1 MNKYKQAHIF
11 CKAKARCFFIIMC
24 FHLVLGQVPGP
35 CRHSVTKE
43 HLLNLDRLIDNQLQ
57 NGCSMTYKFMERH
70 GLSKVCYVKA
80 AFPQIL
86 ELLDS
91 HFRYTKDS
99 DNYGY
104 VDKLKNLVWNIYS
117 EQCIPQINEE
127 IEVSA
132 LFTVDSSSLR
142 EALGKIK
149 EVIQLYMELMT
160 KNDKPVDWNCE
171 EEYAEDYPESTTALA
186 QTTGAT
192 ECHCSC
198 PTLGYGAS
206 EQVSLPANGKTKPM
220 ETSQWEDL
228 VQPSQL
234 QSHSSQPPKLAQPPM
249 DTRNPWDYIPV
260 THDYNSHHR
269 PKETES
275 ITSVSKEEKEEAN
288 GDILFLAFP
297 GAGNLRSTTGSS
309 ASLDE
314 KNGCPGCPGASC
326 HRVHLD
332 PVTGTPDTSES
343 SDASQ
348 STPVSAESVR
358 GMDAS
363 VSHVVSEK
371 RSPTTVA
378 SSAFTQSPTQNRVS
392 GSTGSRSSQRT
403 SFLDSSRAVSPSS
416 QEHADNPVTPV
427 PSHEAPVRSTPTKP
441 EDTTAVLLTK
451 RSLGPRVSPEDRFL
465 ELNDRSD
472 VSQAGETTRSTIKH
486 TVPLPGRTT
495 VSGLPVRQ
503 FDPPVPPPVPKHES
517 VSMRTTREKLESP
530 GVGPQGLAETAD
542 SDSPSGQPERGA
554 GAGFQNGAEGEG
566 HFSYKIAFIAASAC
580 GGLMLLI
587 TLYCF
592 RKQKKLKALLHSSE
606 GEGNQ
611 RLTSFD
617 KDIEMQDC
625 ERTELSCLDS
635 S

>member
-127 IEVSA
+127 IEDNPVR
-132 LFTVDSSSLR
+132 FEKDYSSSLR

-186 QTTGAT
+186 QTT
-192 ECHCSC
+192 
-198 PTLGYGAS
+198 
-206 EQVSLPANGKTKPM
+206 
-220 ETSQWEDL
+220 
-228 VQPSQL
+228 
-234 QSHSSQPPKLAQPPM
+234 
-249 DTRNPWDYIPV
+249 
-260 THDYNSHHR
+260 
-269 PKETES
+269 
-275 ITSVSKEEKEEAN
+275 
-288 GDILFLAFP
+288 
-297 GAGNLRSTTGSS
+297 
-309 ASLDE
+309 
-314 KNGCPGCPGASC
+314 
-326 HRVHLD
+326 
-332 PVTGTPDTSES
+332 
-343 SDASQ
+343 
-348 STPVSAESVR
+348 
-358 GMDAS
+358 
-363 VSHVVSEK
+363 
-371 RSPTTVA
+371 
-378 SSAFTQSPTQNRVS
+378 
-392 GSTGSRSSQRT
+392 
-403 SFLDSSRAVSPSS
+403 
-416 QEHADNPVTPV
+416 
-427 PSHEAPVRSTPTKP
+427 
-441 EDTTAVLLTK
+441 
-451 RSLGPRVSPEDRFL
+451 
-465 ELNDRSD
+465 
-472 VSQAGETTRSTIKH
+472 
-486 TVPLPGRTT
+486 
-495 VSGLPVRQ
+495 
-503 FDPPVPPPVPKHES
+503 
-517 VSMRTTREKLESP
+517 